1 MKESVLIMKPIL
13 KYRGG
18 KSKEI
23 RYFEHFIPR
32 KFDMYYEPF
41 FGGGS
46 VYFYLEPQRAK
57 LNDVNKRLI
66 NFYNSVSN
74 NYDVLRRELDEIQ
87 EIYDCN
93 RQVYEQRKLQDPGVR
108 VDDDN
113 ELFYYQL
120 RDMYNQLIPQQYSD
134 AALYYFINKT
144 SYSGMIRYN
153 SRGEFNVPY
162 GRYKNFN
169 TQLLTVDHSHLLRS
183 AEISNGDYS
192 TLFNQMVENDFMFL
206 DPPYDTIFSDY
217 GNIEFTGDFDEEHH
231 RRLALDFRNLTGK
244 ALLIIGSTPLIE
256 ELYQPFI
263 RERYQKSYAV
273 NIRNRFKSKSEHLII
288 TNYKI

>member
-1 MKESVLIMKPIL
+1 MKPIL

-23 RYFEHFIPR
+23 QFFNHYIPQDF
-32 KFDMYYEPF
+32 KTYYEPF

-57 LNDVNKRLI
+57 INDVNSRLI
-66 NFYNSVSN
+66 NFYRSVSED
-74 NYDVLRRELDEIQ
+74 YDTLRNELSEIQ
-87 EIYDCN
+87 QIYEAN
-93 RQVYEQRKLQDPGVR
+93 RKIYEERKLETPELR
-108 VDDDN
+108 VEDDN
-113 ELFYYQL
+113 EPFYYEL
-120 RDMYNQLIPQQYSD
+120 RDMYNHLIPQRYSD

-153 SRGEFNVPY
+153 NKGEFNVPY

-169 TQLLTVDHSHLLRS
+169 TQLLTRGHSELLQR
-183 AEISNGDYS
+183 AEINNKDYS
-192 TLFNQMVENDFMFL
+192 NLFNEMTENDFMFL
-206 DPPYDTIFSDY
+206 DPPYDTTFSDY

-231 RRLALDFRNLTGK
+231 RRLALDFRNLTGN

-256 ELYQPFI
+256 ELYRPFI

-273 NIRNRFKSKSEHLII
+273 NIRNRFRSESEHLII
-288 TNYKI
+288 TNYTI